1 MGSLSPSVS
10 LIILQSPSWV
20 KGNGNWGRPEKA
32 QAISQNDLMLTQEAA
47 VYLTEIQDVT
57 STNPYFNIKLMTLKY
72 WAGLNAVHWFSILDL
87 LLTLTPHLSSLQM
100 QPVLKFWYFFHYPS
114 VWSGHSRWLFSCS
127 LYILCSTSPC
137 FTNMHPH
144 DYLIL
149 LIIKLNRSRACL
161 RLPPAPLMVSPI
173 TDEPTWCPF
182 PLPSSTPR
190 SKNCCHPCLLSA
202 ICSVVSLQ
210 DSASSCKIFSLINC
224 WWLLLSRGSC
234 FSLTVGQLH
243 IFFSFH
249 IFWHNL
255 PQRSWHPI

>member
-1 MGSLSPSVS
+1 MQSIGFQSLTYCWLWLLIFPPFKCNLSLSFDIFFITLLYDQATQDGCS
-10 LIILQSPSWV
+10 LV
-20 KGNGNWGRPEKA
+20 
-32 QAISQNDLMLTQEAA
+32 
-47 VYLTEIQDVT
+47 
-57 STNPYFNIKLMTLKY
+57 
-72 WAGLNAVHWFSILDL
+72 
-87 LLTLTPHLSSLQM
+87 
-100 QPVLKFWYFFHYPS
+100 
-114 VWSGHSRWLFSCS
+114 

-224 WWLLLSRGSC
+224 WWLLLSQGSC

-243 IFFSFH
+243 SRQGTAQHPSAASSSPLPPAMSSLLH
-249 IFWHNL
+249 ICIR
-255 PQRSWHPI
+255 RSVSLRS